1 MVPLRYSV
9 RSVGQRMTSSA
20 MTAVSVAMV
29 VSVLTILLG
38 FVDGMRRTVTLA
50 GERDHWVILERG
62 VLVESGYISHESY
75 DILKTMP
82 EIATDAAGNPLLSPE
97 DVNGFDPTPDA
108 PLASSG
114 TLRSVLPIAYEVHPG
129 VRVIEGHR
137 PERGQFQWML
147 GQRFAARHPNL
158 RIGDTF
164 HWGRNNWHIVGI
176 FSDNGSARESE
187 VWTDLDD
194 LALEFHVAGTINYDV
209 FHVVLRPGEAEAFAA
224 KLHRDNRLRVDL
236 MSEQAF
242 YLQAAGFSNQI
253 RSLGLA
259 VAMVLA
265 IGAAFGA
272 MNTMYSAVA
281 RRRREVGTL
290 RVLGFGRGTVL
301 LAFIVESAVL
311 GLAGGMLGELLAV
324 VVAYGT
330 GLQSRLMNVGTILF
344 SFQLD
349 STAMIAGIV
358 ASIVIGIVGG
368 LLPAWQASRIR
379 VMEALRD

>member
-97 DVNGFDPTPDA
+97 DVNGFDPTPNA

-114 TLRSVLPIAYEVHPG
+114 TIRSVLPIAYEVHPG

-137 PERGQFQWML
+137 PKRGQFQWML
-147 GQRFAARHPNL
+147 GQRFAARYPNL
-158 RIGDTF
+158 KIGDTF

-187 VWTDLDD
+187 VWADLDD
-194 LALEFHVAGTINYDV
+194 LAVEFHVAGTVNYNI
-209 FHVVLRPGEAEAFAA
+209 FHVVLKPGESETFAE

-265 IGAAFGA
+265 VGAVFGA

-301 LAFIVESAVL
+301 LAFVVESAVL
-311 GLAGGMLGELLAV
+311 GLAGGMLGELLAI

-349 STAMIAGIV
+349 RTAIIAGVV
-358 ASIVIGIVGG
+358 ASLLIGIIGG
-368 LLPAWQASRIR
+368 LLPAWQASRIP

>member
-1 MVPLRYSV
+1 
-9 RSVGQRMTSSA
+9 
-20 MTAVSVAMV
+20 
-29 VSVLTILLG
+29 
-38 FVDGMRRTVTLA
+38 
-50 GERDHWVILERG
+50 
-62 VLVESGYISHESY
+62 
-75 DILKTMP
+75 
-82 EIATDAAGNPLLSPE
+82 
-97 DVNGFDPTPDA
+97 
-108 PLASSG
+108 
-114 TLRSVLPIAYEVHPG
+114 
-129 VRVIEGHR
+129 
-137 PERGQFQWML
+137 
-147 GQRFAARHPNL
+147 
-158 RIGDTF
+158 
-164 HWGRNNWHIVGI
+164 
-176 FSDNGSARESE
+176 
-187 VWTDLDD
+187 
-194 LALEFHVAGTINYDV
+194 
-209 FHVVLRPGEAEAFAA
+209 
-224 KLHRDNRLRVDL
+224 

-265 IGAAFGA
+265 IGAVFGA

-358 ASIVIGIVGG
+358 ASIVIGIAGG

>member
-1 MVPLRYSV
+1 
-9 RSVGQRMTSSA
+9 MTSSA
-20 MTAVSVAMV
+20 MTAISVAMV

-38 FVDGMRRTVTLA
+38 FVVGMRRTVTLA
-50 GERDHWVILERG
+50 GEHDHWVILQRG

-82 EIATDAAGNPLLSPE
+82 EVATDPAGNPLLSPE

-129 VRVIEGHR
+129 IRVIAGHR

-147 GQRFAARHPNL
+147 GQRFAARHPDL
-158 RIGDTF
+158 TIGSPF
-164 HWGRNNWHIVGI
+164 RWGRNNWHIVGI

-187 VWTDLDD
+187 VWTNLDD
-194 LALEFHVAGTINYDV
+194 LAAEFHAAGTVNYNI
-209 FHVVLRPGEAEAFAA
+209 FHVVLKPGEAESFAA
-224 KLHRDNRLRVDL
+224 RLHRDNRLRVDL
-236 MSEQAF
+236 MSEEAF

-259 VAMVLA
+259 VALVLA
-265 IGAAFGA
+265 VGAVFGA

-281 RRRREVGTL
+281 RRVREVGTL

-301 LAFIVESAVL
+301 LAFVVESAVL
-311 GLAGGMLGELLAV
+311 GLAGGILGELLAIV
-324 VVAYGT
+324 IAYGT

-344 SFQLD
+344 SFHLD
-349 STAMIAGIV
+349 GAAIVAGIV
-358 ASIVIGIVGG
+358 AALAIGIVGG
-368 LLPAWQASRIR
+368 LLPAWQASRIP

>member
-1 MVPLRYSV
+1 M
-9 RSVGQRMTSSA
+9 
-20 MTAVSVAMV
+20 
-29 VSVLTILLG
+29 
-38 FVDGMRRTVTLA
+38 
-50 GERDHWVILERG
+50 
-62 VLVESGYISHESY
+62 LVESGYISHESY
-75 DILKTMP
+75 DIFKTMP

-108 PLASSG
+108 PLASNG
-114 TLRSVLPIAYEVHPG
+114 TIRSVLPIAYEVHPG
-129 VRVIEGHR
+129 IRVIEGHR

-158 RIGDTF
+158 KIGDTF

-176 FSDNGSARESE
+176 FSDHGSARESE
-187 VWTDLDD
+187 VWADLDD
-194 LALEFHVAGTINYDV
+194 LRQRVPCRGHRQLQHFSRG
-209 FHVVLRPGEAEAFAA
+209 AEA
-224 KLHRDNRLRVDL
+224 RRVPVVRREVASRQSAPGRSDVGASFL
-236 MSEQAF
+236 S
-242 YLQAAGFSNQI
+242 QAAGFSNQL

-265 IGAAFGA
+265 VGAVFGA

-290 RVLGFGRGTVL
+290 RVLGFGRATVL

-311 GLAGGMLGELLAV
+311 GLAGGMLGELLAIII
-324 VVAYGT
+324 AYGT

-349 STAMIAGIV
+349 RTAIIAGIV
-358 ASIVIGIVGG
+358 VSLAIGVIGG
-368 LLPAWQASRIR
+368 LLPAWQASRIP
-379 VMEALRD
+379 VVEALRD

>member
-9 RSVGQRMTSSA
+9 RSIGQRMTSSA

-50 GERDHWVILERG
+50 GERDHWMILQRG
-62 VLVESGYISHESY
+62 VLVEGGYIPHESLG
-75 DILKTMP
+75 IIKTMP
-82 EIATDAAGNPLLSPE
+82 EIALDAARNPLLSPE
-97 DVNGFDPTPDA
+97 DLDGFDPTPDA

-114 TLRSVLPIAYEVHPG
+114 LLRSVLPIAYEVHPAI
-129 VRVIEGHR
+129 RVIEGQR
-137 PERGQFQWML
+137 PERGKFEWMM

-158 RIGDTF
+158 KIGDTF
-164 HWGRNNWHIVGI
+164 HWGHNNWHIVGI
-176 FSDNGSARESE
+176 FSDHGSARESE

-194 LALEFHVAGTINYDV
+194 LATEFHAEGALGYNV
-209 FHVVLRPGEAEAFAA
+209 FHVVLKPGEADSFAA
-224 KLHRDNRLRVDL
+224 RLHRDNRLKVDL

-265 IGAAFGA
+265 VGAIFGA

-301 LAFIVESAVL
+301 FAFIVESAVL
-311 GLAGGMLGELLAV
+311 GLAGGILGEVLAI

-344 SFQLD
+344 SFHLGAA
-349 STAMIAGIV
+349 AMVAGIV
-358 ASIVIGIVGG
+358 ASLAIGIVGG
-368 LLPAWQASRIR
+368 LLPAWQASRIP
-379 VMEALRD
+379 VMDALRD

>member
-1 MVPLRYSV
+1 
-9 RSVGQRMTSSA
+9 MTTSA

-29 VSVLTILLG
+29 VGVLTILLG
-38 FVDGMRRTVTLA
+38 FVDGMRRTVTTA
-50 GERDHWVILERG
+50 AEHDHWVILERG

-97 DVNGFDPTPDA
+97 DINGFDATPDA
-108 PLASSG
+108 PTATGG

-129 VRVIEGHR
+129 IRVIEGHR
-137 PERGQFQWML
+137 PERGKFEWMM
-147 GQRFAARHPNL
+147 GQRFAARHPEL
-158 RIGDTF
+158 KIGSIF

-176 FSDNGSARESE
+176 FTDNGTARESE
-187 VWTDLDD
+187 VWTTLDD
-194 LALEFHVAGTINYDV
+194 LAVEFHVPGTVNYDV
-209 FHVVLRPGEAEAFAA
+209 FHVVLKPGESDSFAA
-224 KLHRDNRLRVDL
+224 RLHRDVRLRVDL

-259 VAMVLA
+259 VALVLA
-265 IGAAFGA
+265 VGAVFGA

-301 LAFIVESAVL
+301 LAFVAESAIL
-311 GLAGGMLGELLAV
+311 GLVGGVLGELLAIAA
-324 VVAYGT
+324 AYGT

-344 SFQLD
+344 SFHLG
-349 STAMIAGIV
+349 SATIV
-358 ASIVIGIVGG
+358 DGLVAALIIGIVGG
-368 LLPAWQASRIR
+368 MLPAWQASRIA
-379 VMEALRD
+379 VMEALRE